1 MMAHTE
7 INKAQEALLKITKII
22 ETECAADASFLLS
35 EGFVLLGVG
44 NSIFEDSE
52 NRFVYSLG
60 FPKPLAELSESVQNN
75 F

>member
-1 MMAHTE
+1 MDNVE
-7 INKAQEALLKITKII
+7 ITKYQETLLQITKII
-22 ETECAADASFLLS
+22 ETECVQDASKLLA

-52 NRFVYSLG
+52 SRFVYTVG
-60 FPKPLAELSESVQNN
+60 FPKPIEKLSDWARSN

>member
-1 MMAHTE
+1 MEHSE
-7 INKAQEALLKITKII
+7 IAKTPETLLKITRII
-22 ETECAADASFLLS
+22 ETECAGDASFLLS

-44 NSIFEDSE
+44 KSIFEDSE

-60 FPKPLAELSESVQNN
+60 FPKPLSQLSDSVLNN